1 MKLIQISE
9 PDSAVVSNIEGY
21 AIGIDLGTTNSVVAC
36 SINGKVE
43 ILGPVLPSIYN
54 GVRSIKRLMGSN
66 EKIEVDGEILTPV
79 EISAHILSA
88 LKQQAEDILGEK
100 VSKVVITVPA
110 HFDDG
115 ARNDTKAAA
124 NIAGLEVLRL
134 INEPTAAAV
143 AYGLDHEVEGI
154 YLIYDFGGG
163 TFDVSILRMQK
174 GVFQVLATG
183 GDAVLGGDDIDNQ
196 LMKHLGLLKEQYL
209 IAKEAKEVLSYE
221 DNWTNSGFSLS
232 KDEFEQIVRP
242 FIARTIEICKNTIK
256 DSKIDPK
263 VIKDVVLVGGSTR
276 IPLVKQMLA
285 DLLKRPLDNIDPD
298 LVVAVGAAI
307 QADALIHGSDNLLLD
322 VTSLSIGL
330 EVMGG
335 MNERIISKNSPIPSS
350 VTKYFTTYQDGQTG
364 MIFHIVQGERE
375 MVSDCRSL
383 AKFELKGIPPM
394 KASIAK
400 VAVTFSIDAD
410 GLLTVSAREETSGIK
425 QTIEVKP
432 SYGLT
437 EAEVENMLEQAYIN
451 AKEDMLARN
460 LAKAKLL
467 AQGNIVHLNQ
477 AIEEDREFIEES
489 EKEQLLLLIDE
500 LKVIIDSNDLELIE
514 QANKNLENMSSN
526 FIQARIN
533 RKIKQVLQGK
543 STSEIT

>member
-1 MKLIQISE
+1 MYKRQ
-9 PDSAVVSNIEGY
+9 
-21 AIGIDLGTTNSVVAC
+21 
-36 SINGKVE
+36 INGKVE